1 MDSSTRV
8 QFLTTGSQVN
18 LGGDL
23 SPEDRVKVM
32 GYWIEYQRAV
42 FQYLPIF
49 CPLRERIVLSE
60 ESPPHRARGPVDDN
74 VVSLLGSGVDG
85 RLKVAALK
93 RLHFLR
99 DGNIEFKTT
108 ILLDEQGRF
117 LLEQVKLE
125 VVEPL
130 SGSDVVRE
138 ILRDYTGRPLDDAKV
153 IQHEN
158 ASSFFEE
165 VFLLIAGSLQKTGQD
180 KVDWGNAMLHRADQ
194 MRKRLGRAVRW

>member
-8 QFLTTGSQVN
+8 QFLTTGLQVN

-32 GYWIEYQRAV
+32 KYWIGHQRAV

-49 CPLRERIVLSE
+49 RPLRERIVLSE
-60 ESPPHRARGPVDDN
+60 ESSPHRARGPVDDN
-74 VVSLLGSGVDG
+74 VVGLLGSGIDG

-93 RLHFLR
+93 CLHLLR
-99 DGNIEFKTT
+99 DGNIELKTT

-125 VVEPL
+125 VGPL
-130 SGSDVVRE
+130 GKGDVVRE
-138 ILRDYTGRPLDDAKV
+138 ILRDYTGRPLDYAAV

-158 ASSFFEE
+158 VSSFFEE
-165 VFLLIAGSLQKTGQD
+165 VLLLIAGSLQRAGQD

-194 MRKRLGRAVRW
+194 MRERLGTAVRW